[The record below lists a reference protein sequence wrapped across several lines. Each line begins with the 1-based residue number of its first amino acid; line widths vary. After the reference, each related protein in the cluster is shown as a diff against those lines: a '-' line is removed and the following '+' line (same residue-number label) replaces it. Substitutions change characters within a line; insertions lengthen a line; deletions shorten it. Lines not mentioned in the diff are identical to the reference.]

1 MKISKIFFLFVLL
14 CSFLQFTS
22 CEKNDLCGGLDAK
35 TPLVNIEFYNSAS
48 STELKNIAFL
58 RCYSEEQISNDTI
71 LVKEF
76 TNTSQISL
84 PLKVTEGTTNWVFD
98 YYEVVDNEQI
108 LIGSDV
114 IRFRYIPQSEYTSK
128 ACGYRTFFTDV
139 TTQLNNNTSS
149 NQRGNWIIAQESVN
163 QIINENEA
171 HVSIFF

>member
-1 MKISKIFFLFVLL
+1 MKSLRIFFLFVLG
-14 CSFLQFTS
+14 CSLLPLTS

-35 TPLVNIEFYNSAS
+35 TPLVNIEFYNSAN
-48 STELKNIAFL
+48 STERQNVAFL

-76 TNTSQISL
+76 SNTSQISL
-84 PLKVTEGTTNWVFD
+84 PLKVTEETTNWVFD
-98 YYEVVDNEQI
+98 YYEVIDNEQI
-108 LIGSDV
+108 FRGSDV
-114 IRFRYIPQSEYTSK
+114 IRFRYNPQSEYTSK
-128 ACGYRTFFTDV
+128 ACGYRTFFNNV